1 MAKKKNSKREI
12 MERLRK
18 RAERVVTAAM
28 YAVMGEQLKHM
39 QAHAEMLQDCY
50 KNENKE

>member
-1 MAKKKNSKREI
+1 MEKNLTRENV
-12 MERLRK
+12 ERICRK
-18 RAERVVTAAM
+18 IAERVVTAAM

-50 KNENKE
+50 KNEDKE